1 MASIY
6 KNLKTLR
13 SGGKSFNSPSLRTMA
28 GKGFDF
34 KDSVILNSEAIGSL
48 ENELGWQQNN
58 ALLRYGYD
66 NTDVNDLY
74 NFAAADVYS
83 KKNIPFFDQ
92 DYQTKREQL
101 RKYSVQDEIEQVL
114 DILVDELIVYDTK
127 KYFAEIKWEDDLNM
141 KKSERDKIREVL
153 AANFKKVYRM
163 FGFKNENTAWHYGK
177 KYAVDGYLSFEI
189 IWDKSSKNII
199 GFKELDPISL
209 TPKIFEDG
217 TRGWVQYDT
226 DPTKKR
232 ELNDSQV
239 IFISYSAINSE
250 GRVSYAERL
259 IRSFNLLRIMEQSR
273 IIWSVVNS
281 SYKTKFIIPVAG
293 KSKNIAKQTVANLM
307 NSYRENISFD
317 TDSGELQV
325 NGKPM
330 LPFNK
335 EYWVPEGD
343 SGTPQIE
350 TIGGEGPDLSD
361 TEQLVYFRDK
371 YISVSK
377 IPRNRF
383 IKDESPTF
391 ESSPEGYTREEIYF
405 ERFLSRMRSQ
415 WEEIVVKPV
424 ILQTKRDIEA
434 LRDDSQFDADVY
446 LDWVKYDVFEEIKEM
461 EMFQKRIDVISS
473 AKDSLIDYDDE
484 GNEVRYFSNEY
495 LVKKYL
501 KMTEDEIKLNES
513 FKKKEDDEI
522 NNNNDNTDD
531 NTETGDNP
539 EDELDLGF

>member
-6 KNLKTLR
+6 KSIKTIK
-13 SGGKSFNSPSLRTMA
+13 GGGSSFNSPKLRTLA
-28 GKGFDF
+28 GRGFDY

-48 ENELGWQQNN
+48 ENELGWEQNN
-58 ALLRYGYD
+58 ALLRYGAD
-66 NTDVNDLY
+66 NVDTNDLY

-92 DYQTKREQL
+92 DYPTKRDQL
-101 RKYSVQDEIEQVL
+101 RKYSLQDEIEQIL

-127 KYFAEIKWEDDLNM
+127 KYFADIKWEEDLNI
-141 KKSERDKIREVL
+141 KKSERALIRETL
-153 AANFKKVYRM
+153 ASNFKKMYRM

-177 KYAVDGYLSFEI
+177 KYSVDGYLSFEI
-189 IWDKSSKNII
+189 IWDKSKKNII
-199 GFKELDPISL
+199 GFKEIDPVSL
-209 TPKIFEDG
+209 TPKVFKDG
-217 TRGWVQYDT
+217 TRGWVQYDN
-226 DPTKKR
+226 DPVKSR
-232 ELNDSQV
+232 DLNDSQI

-250 GRVSYAERL
+250 GRVSYCERL
-259 IRSFNLLRIMEQSR
+259 VRSFNLLRIMEQSR

-293 KSKNIAKQTVANLM
+293 KSKNIAKQTVSNLM
-307 NSYRENISFD
+307 QAYRENINFD
-317 TDSGELQV
+317 TDSGELEV

-361 TEQLVYFRDK
+361 TTQLEYFRDK
-371 YISVSK
+371 LISVSK
-377 IPRNRF
+377 LPKNRF
-383 IKDESPTF
+383 MKDESPTF

-405 ERFLSRMRSQ
+405 ERFLSRIRAQ
-415 WEEIVVKPV
+415 FQEILVKPTL
-424 ILQTKRDIEA
+424 LQTKMDIEA
-434 LRDDSQFDADVY
+434 LRDDEKFDNDVY
-446 LDWVKYDVFEEIKEM
+446 LEWAKYDVFEEIKEM

-473 AKDSLIDYDDE
+473 AKDSLIDYDEE
-484 GNEVRYFSNEY
+484 GNEVRYFSNEF

-513 FKKKEDDEI
+513 LKKKEDDEI
-522 NNNNDNTDD
+522 NNSSGATGATGGETDAD
-531 NTETGDNP
+531 I
-539 EDELDLGF
+539 DLGF

>member
-6 KNLKTLR
+6 KSLKTIKT
-13 SGGKSFNSPSLRTMA
+13 GGSTFNSPSLRTLA
-28 GKGFDF
+28 GKGFDY

-58 ALLRYGYD
+58 ALLRYGQD
-66 NTDVNDLY
+66 NVDLNDLY

-92 DYQTKREQL
+92 EYPAKRDQL
-101 RKYSVQDEIEQVL
+101 RKYSLQDEIEQIL

-127 KYFAEIKWEDDLNM
+127 KYFANIKWEEDLNI
-141 KKSERDKIREVL
+141 KKSERKRINETL
-153 AANFKKVYRM
+153 SSNFRKMYRM

-189 IWDKSSKNII
+189 IWDRSNKNII

-209 TPKIFEDG
+209 TPKVFKDG
-217 TRGWVQYDT
+217 TRGWVQYDN
-226 DPTKKR
+226 DPVKSR

-239 IFISYSAINSE
+239 ILLSYSAINSE
-250 GRVSYAERL
+250 GRISYAERL
-259 IRSFNLLRIMEQSR
+259 VRSFNLLRIMEQSR

-307 NSYRENISFD
+307 QAYRENINFD
-317 TDSGELQV
+317 TDSGELEV

-361 TEQLVYFRDK
+361 TTQLEYFRDK
-371 YISVSK
+371 LISVSK
-377 IPRNRF
+377 LPKNRF
-383 IKDESPTF
+383 IKDDSPTW

-405 ERFLSRMRSQ
+405 ERFLSRIRSQ
-415 WEEIVVKPV
+415 FQEILIKPT
-424 ILQTKRDIEA
+424 ILQTKVDIIE
-434 LRDDSQFDADVY
+434 LKDDPSFDADVY
-446 LDWVKYDVFEEIKEM
+446 LDWSKYDVFEEIKEM
-461 EMFQKRIDVISS
+461 EMFKARIDVISS
-473 AKDSLIDYDDE
+473 AKDSLVDFDEE

-501 KMTEDEIKLNES
+501 KMTEDEIRLNEQLKS
-513 FKKKEDDEI
+513 KEDDEI
-522 NNNNDNTDD
+522 KADN
-531 NTETGDNP
+531 EEGKEGDGG
-539 EDELDLGF
+539 EEADAELDLGF

>member
-6 KNLKTLR
+6 KNIKTIK
-13 SGGKSFNSPSLRTMA
+13 GGGSSFNSPSLRTLA
-28 GKGFDF
+28 GRGFDY

-58 ALLRYGYD
+58 ALLRYGQD
-66 NTDVNDLY
+66 NVELNDLY
-74 NFAAADVYS
+74 NFAAADIYS

-92 DYQTKREQL
+92 DYHVKRDQL
-101 RKYSVQDEIEQVL
+101 RKYSLQDEIEQIL

-127 KYFAEIKWEDDLNM
+127 KYFASIKWEEDLNI
-141 KKSERDKIREVL
+141 KKTERALIRETL
-153 AANFKKVYRM
+153 ASNFKKMYRM

-177 KYAVDGYLSFEI
+177 KYSVDGYLSFEI
-189 IWDKSSKNII
+189 IWDKSKKNII
-199 GFKELDPISL
+199 GFKELDPVSL
-209 TPKIFEDG
+209 TPKVFKDG
-217 TRGWVQYDT
+217 TRGWVQYDN
-226 DPTKKR
+226 DPIKSR
-232 ELNDSQV
+232 ELNDSQI
-239 IFISYSAINSE
+239 IFISYSAINNE
-250 GRVSYAERL
+250 GRVSYCERL
-259 IRSFNLLRIMEQSR
+259 VRSFNLLRIMEQSR

-307 NSYRENISFD
+307 QAYRENINFD
-317 TDSGELQV
+317 TESGELEV

-361 TEQLVYFRDK
+361 TAQLEYFRDK
-371 YISVSK
+371 LISVSK
-377 IPRNRF
+377 LPKNRF
-383 IKDESPTF
+383 MKDESPTF

-405 ERFLSRMRSQ
+405 ERFLSRIRAQ
-415 WEEIVVKPV
+415 FQEILVKPTL
-424 ILQTKRDIEA
+424 LQTKMDIEA
-434 LRDDSQFDADVY
+434 LKDDERFDGDVY
-446 LDWVKYDVFEEIKEM
+446 LEWSKYDVFEEIKEM
-461 EMFQKRIDVISS
+461 EMFQKRINVISS
-473 AKDSLIDYDDE
+473 AKDSLIDYDEE
-484 GNEVRYFSNEY
+484 GNEVRYFSNEF

-513 FKKKEDDEI
+513 LKKKEDDEI
-522 NNNNDNTDD
+522 NNSSGA
-531 NTETGDNP
+531 TGD
-539 EDELDLGF
+539 ETEVDLDLGF